1 MWTSGKP
8 GRTPQYNQLHP
19 AKTHIAGKS
28 LFPKCHIG
36 WNKAGSNVIPIS
48 GSNRH
53 LATVISMGKRG
64 SKLCMNCFGR
74 NEGADSPDPPL
85 KPAPKQATDD
95 RETPATEDKL
105 ALSQQG
111 IQLALLS
118 EEDQRFVSHINN
130 TLDAFFG
137 MIRAPVTSDP
147 ELNLISNKGNLIVH
161 SKDTPRGFLLRSEW
175 LMEFE
180 PSEFIQFLGDVE
192 LRPNWDKKME
202 SVTQVKSILSEY
214 GVYYQKYKKI
224 MLLAQRDVLY
234 VSKTFQLGTAWVD
247 ICSSIEL
254 PEFPPD
260 QNDTVRMRLFLGG
273 YYAEPLAVP
282 VGALKT
288 KVTCVSECDFGGA
301 VPRAIVKKVSA
312 ITIPS
317 YVKEVEDALRAHLGR

>member
-1 MWTSGKP
+1 MHRAECDVSII
-8 GRTPQYNQLHP
+8 QVL
-19 AKTHIAGKS
+19 
-28 LFPKCHIG
+28 IG
-36 WNKAGSNVIPIS
+36 PLV
-48 GSNRH
+48 
-53 LATVISMGKRG
+53 TVISMGKRS

-74 NEGADSPDPPL
+74 SEGTDNPDPTL
-85 KPAPKQATDD
+85 KPTPKQATDG
-95 RETPATEDKL
+95 RETPATGDKL
-105 ALSQQG
+105 ALSQEA
-111 IQLALLS
+111 IPLALLS
-118 EEDQRFVSHINN
+118 EEDQRLVSLINN
-130 TLDAFFG
+130 TLDTFFG

-147 ELNLISNKGNLIVH
+147 ELNLISNKDNLIIH

-202 SVTQVKSILSEY
+202 SVTMVKTILSEY

-234 VSKTFQLGTAWVD
+234 VSKTFQLGTAWIN

-273 YYAEPLAVP
+273 YYAEPLEVP
-282 VGALKT
+282 IGPLKT

-301 VPRAIVKKVSA
+301 IPRAIVKKVSA

-317 YVKEVEDALRAHLGR
+317 YVKEVENALRTYLGR